1 MSGAIAKAEELA
13 KEIPGSFIP
22 GQFVNPA
29 NPKVHKA
36 TTGPEIWEDTDGK
49 VDIFEKAFVYHTLF
63 EDDDKNVSRND
74 DYDDDDCDECD
85 CDDCDDDFYD
95 F

>member
-1 MSGAIAKAEELA
+1 MFDFFNNRL
-13 KEIPGSFIP
+13 FDL
-22 GQFVNPA
+22 NR
-29 NPKVHKA
+29 
-36 TTGPEIWEDTDGK
+36 DGK

-63 EDDDKNVSRND
+63 EDDDKAVSRNVRND
-74 DYDDDDCDECD
+74 DYDDYDECDCDDCDDDDYDDECD

>member
-1 MSGAIAKAEELA
+1 MFDFFNNRL
-13 KEIPGSFIP
+13 FDL
-22 GQFVNPA
+22 NR
-29 NPKVHKA
+29 
-36 TTGPEIWEDTDGK
+36 DGK

-63 EDDDKNVSRND
+63 EDDDKAVSRNVRND
-74 DYDDDDCDECD
+74 DYDDYDDDCDCDDCDDDDYDDECD

>member
-1 MSGAIAKAEELA
+1 MFDFFNNRL
-13 KEIPGSFIP
+13 FDL
-22 GQFVNPA
+22 NR
-29 NPKVHKA
+29 
-36 TTGPEIWEDTDGK
+36 DGK
-49 VDIFEKAFVYHTLF
+49 VDIFEKAFVYQTLF

-85 CDDCDDDFYD
+85 DDFYD

>member
-1 MSGAIAKAEELA
+1 MFDFFNNRL
-13 KEIPGSFIP
+13 FDL
-22 GQFVNPA
+22 NR
-29 NPKVHKA
+29 
-36 TTGPEIWEDTDGK
+36 DGK

-63 EDDDKNVSRND
+63 EENVSRND

>member
-1 MSGAIAKAEELA
+1 MFDFFNNRL
-13 KEIPGSFIP
+13 FDL
-22 GQFVNPA
+22 NR
-29 NPKVHKA
+29 
-36 TTGPEIWEDTDGK
+36 DGK

-63 EDDDKNVSRND
+63 EDDDKAVSRNVRND
-74 DYDDDDCDECD
+74 DYDDYDDCDDDDYDDECD

>member
-1 MSGAIAKAEELA
+1 MFDFFNNRL
-13 KEIPGSFIP
+13 FDL
-22 GQFVNPA
+22 NR
-29 NPKVHKA
+29 
-36 TTGPEIWEDTDGK
+36 DGK

-63 EDDDKNVSRND
+63 EDVDKAVSRNVRND
-74 DYDDDDCDECD
+74 DYDDYDDECDCDDCDDDDYDDECD